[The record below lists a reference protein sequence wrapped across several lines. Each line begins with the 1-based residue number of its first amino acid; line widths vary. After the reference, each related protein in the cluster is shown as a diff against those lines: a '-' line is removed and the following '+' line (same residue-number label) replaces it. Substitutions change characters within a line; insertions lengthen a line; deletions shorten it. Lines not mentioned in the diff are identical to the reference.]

1 MFNTKKNE
9 LPIPVDTHALI
20 LSGGGARA
28 AYQVGVLSAIGKML
42 PKGSKLPFPILC
54 GTSAGALNASMLA
67 THASNFNKAVAR
79 LNYVWRHLTPDT
91 VYETKSSVLFS
102 SASKVIASMM
112 QNQNDPEQVVSLL
125 NNAPLEALLKRFL
138 PLQQIAHSIN
148 ENELIA
154 LAITCMNYTTG
165 ETTTF
170 YEGRSEIKDW
180 AGFRRSGQSTKMDYS
195 HLLASSAIPTLF
207 PAQKISEHFY
217 GDGAMR
223 QRSPISPAIQLGAN
237 KIMIIGVSGNKNPK
251 SWADTPQ
258 RSQTPS
264 IGQIT
269 GQLLN
274 SAFIDNLEG
283 DIQQLEYINSILS
296 HLPED
301 TVLPKAKHIES
312 LVISPS
318 KAIDQIAAKH
328 LNTLPKSIRFLLSIT
343 GNNSDQSGNSAASY
357 LLFTPEYC
365 QELIEL
371 GQKDAMWEKDKI
383 LDFLSSNAGKNTE

>member
-1 MFNTKKNE
+1 MPT
-9 LPIPVDTHALI
+9 DTHALI

-42 PKGSKLPFPILC
+42 PKDSKLPFPILC

-67 THASNFNKAVAR
+67 THSHNFNKAVTR
-79 LNYVWRHLTPDT
+79 LNYVWRHLTPDQ
-91 VYETKSSVLFS
+91 VYETKSSALFS
-102 SASKVIASMM
+102 SASKVVSSII
-112 QNQNDPEQVVSLL
+112 QNKNDHDRIVSLL
-125 NNAPLEALLKRFL
+125 NNAPLEKLLKRFL
-138 PLQQIAHSIN
+138 PLHQIPNAIDQK
-148 ENELIA
+148 ELIA
-154 LAITCMNYTTG
+154 LAVTCMNYTTG

-170 YEGRSEIKDW
+170 FEGNQDLGNWS
-180 AGFRRSGQSTKMDYS
+180 GFRRSGQSSKINFS

-207 PAQKISEHFY
+207 PAQKIEEHFY

-237 KIMIIGVSGNKNPK
+237 KIMIIGVSGNQNPK
-251 SWADTPQ
+251 SWTDTPKMPN
-258 RSQTPS
+258 SPS
-264 IGQIT
+264 MGHIT

-296 HLPED
+296 YVPED
-301 TVLPKAKHIES
+301 IIIPKAKHIES
-312 LVISPS
+312 LIISPS
-318 KAIDQIAAKH
+318 KAIDQIAAKY

-343 GNNSDQSGNSAASY
+343 GNNQDQSGNSAASY

-371 GQKDAMWEKDKI
+371 GQKDAMWEKDRI
-383 LDFLSSNAGKNTE
+383 LDFLSHGK